1 MAARHAT
8 ILTLAGI
15 TGHQLNHGR
24 GRITSLGQPRR
35 GPNERRIERAGDE
48 SQILAIKAG
57 DERIYP
63 KTVHDA
69 LWILLGID
77 PAGVSVSFPLAASPI
92 NYFS

>member
-8 ILTLAGI
+8 ALTLARI
-15 TGHQLNHGR
+15 TGHQLSHGR
-24 GRITSLGQPRR
+24 GRITSLEQPRR
-35 GPNERRIERAGDE
+35 RPDERRAERAGDE
-48 SQILAIKAG
+48 SQILAVKAS

-69 LWILLGID
+69 LRTLLGID
-77 PAGVSVSFPLAASPI
+77 PAGVAVSFPLAASPI